1 MSDAW
6 NLGVLRERQFA
17 LFFWGQAV
25 SVLGDGIFPIAL
37 AFAVL
42 ELGGSPTALGLVF
55 TAGILPQAVFV
66 LIGGVWADRLPR
78 RTIMLV
84 SDAARAVIQA
94 TTAVLLLSGHA
105 QVWHLVVLYALNA
118 TAQAF
123 FMPAATA
130 LVPQV
135 TPQGQLQ
142 AANALLGITRS
153 LAFGAGAALGG
164 VFVSLV
170 STGGAVALDACTFLV
185 SAACLWG
192 VSGARAA
199 AGDAASSFLAEL
211 RDGFAEVRRHRWLW
225 VGLLNAFLFVMIVVA
240 PFEIIGPVISRS
252 ALGGAFAWGVIL
264 TGFSV
269 GTLLGGLVM
278 LRIRLE
284 RPMFVA
290 GILFFATCFAPLL
303 LALPAPVW
311 SITLAYAGEGFAV
324 GIFVTT
330 WETALQHHIPAD
342 KLARVGAWD
351 WLGTIGGMPLGYALT
366 GPIVGAVGSSATL
379 VGVAVSAFALSLV
392 FVLNRDLR
400 ELRIDASPMVKE
412 IGVPGA

>member
-1 MSDAW
+1 VSDAW
-6 NLGVLRERQFA
+6 SLGVLRERQFA

-42 ELGGSPTALGLVF
+42 ELGGSPTALGLVL
-55 TAGILPQAVFV
+55 TAGILPQAFFV

-94 TTAVLLLSGHA
+94 ATAVLLLSGHA
-105 QVWHLVVLYALNA
+105 QIWHLVALYALNA

-153 LAFGAGAALGG
+153 LAFGVGAALGG

-192 VSGARAA
+192 VSGARPAA
-199 AGDAASSFLAEL
+199 AEVTSFLDEL

-225 VGLLNAFLFVMIVVA
+225 IGLVNAFLFVMVVVA
-240 PFEIIGPVISRS
+240 PFEVIGPVVSRS
-252 ALGGAFAWGVIL
+252 DLGGAFSRGVIL

-284 RPMFVA
+284 RPMLVA

-311 SITLAYAGEGFAV
+311 SITVAYVGEGFAV

-330 WETALQHHIPAD
+330 WETALQSHVPAD

-366 GPIVGAVGSSATL
+366 GPIVDAAGSSATL

-400 ELRIDASPMVKE
+400 ELRIDPSPMVKE